1 MNDALIANICTIL
14 STMKADQKWTP
25 AHDEAFLV
33 GLEDLPEEA
42 GLLLRREILKQFDWR
57 PSVKDVRDLWEKISR
72 PKPLAADELV
82 SRFYNLRDRYGAY
95 VVPNPDLPG
104 VMKSGEPSWTDMNLK
119 RLAAARGGWVQ
130 FCAEESNSTNAAQLL
145 KLATVILGGAGDA
158 AINTLRLEYL
168 AANPPALTAPLPALT
183 AEYTDAPSPVGS
195 RYEPESQREAA
206 QVMAHI
212 HSRTSGL
219 RMVRTGGDDTAEEA
233 A

>member
-1 MNDALIANICTIL
+1 MNDTLIANICTIL

-33 GLEDLPEEA
+33 GLEDLPDEA
-42 GLLLRREILKQFDWR
+42 GQLLRREILKQFDWR
-57 PSVKDVRDLWEKISR
+57 PSVKDVRDLWAKISQ

-82 SRFYNLRDRYGAY
+82 ARMYIQRDRRGPY
-95 VVPNPDLPG
+95 VVPDPNLPG
-104 VMKSGEPSWTDMNLK
+104 VMRAGEPVYTDMNLK
-119 RLAAARGGWVQ
+119 RLVLARGGWVQ

-145 KLATVILGGAGDA
+145 KLATVILGGASDA

-183 AEYTDAPSPVGS
+183 AEYTDAPSPVDSYPSDS
-195 RYEPESQREAA
+195 RGEAA
-206 QVMAHI
+206 QVMARVQ
-212 HSRTSGL
+212 SRTSGL
-219 RMVRTGGDDTAEEA
+219 RMVRTGEQSEEA